1 MDLAD
6 KRNLS
11 VPSFP
16 QRNSLFSAASRE
28 HLLARR
34 RSTTDAFFTNMNAS
48 PLHDLA
54 PVALPGLAT
63 RVTRNSSVGISL
75 DSLGDAF
82 QLDPSA
88 DTVVTIEG
96 GYTSALMWASGVAV
110 LSSMQYGYNLGNMNT
125 AADAMRTSL
134 GIPVGSLDDDNIWG
148 LCVSIFCLGALV
160 GCSVSASFSDRLGRK
175 AVLLGTSF
183 VFTLGAVLEAAGA
196 LPGCPG
202 GSCPLGAGV
211 ILMLVGRVITG
222 VACGATTVVVP
233 MYLGEI
239 APPHLRGTLGTCF
252 QLCCCVAMLIAQVLG
267 LPALMG
273 SARLWPLY
281 VLLVLVPAG
290 AQLLFRDKL
299 LESPR
304 WLAGRSHEEAFEA
317 QHVLAALRGQNNDDV
332 AVLKELDFMQMGQV
346 NKELEIPGCANAS
359 TSSTSSSS
367 PPTTTTT
374 NPNPTPPAAAVAP
387 APAARLPSAPLPPAP
402 PSASRAIA
410 SLRLRRQVQRRRPD
424 GDAAR
429 PLDARGAA
437 HLRHVHGGAAVLGHQ
452 QRLQLLDRL
461 PLGQRHRRRHHHH
474 HRHPHERGQ
483 RARRRRPPNPVL
495 RRQRP
500 PFAPPRSMRDAPL
513 SCGRWPSRCSR
524 ST

>member
-367 PPTTTTT
+367 PP
-374 NPNPTPPAAAVAP
+374 PPPPPPTPTQPLQQQRWHQRQQRASRP
-387 APAARLPSAPLPPAP
+387 HRCRQPLPPPPAPSP
-402 PSASRAIA
+402 PSASAGRYNDDGLTAMLRDRSTRAGLLICVTCMVVQQFSGINNAFNFSTAFLSANGIDAGTITIIA
-410 SLRLRRQVQRRRPD
+410 ILMNVGNVRAA
-424 GDAAR
+424 AAR
-429 PLDARGAA
+429 PTPSCAGSAPRS
-437 HLRHVHGGAAVLGHQ
+437 
-452 QRLQLLDRL
+452 
-461 PLGQRHRRRHHHH
+461 
-474 HRHPHERGQ
+474 
-483 RARRRRPPNPVL
+483 
-495 RRQRP
+495 
-500 PFAPPRSMRDAPL
+500 PPREA
-513 SCGRWPSRCSR
+513 
-524 ST
+524 

>member
-183 VFTLGAVLEAAGA
+183 VFTLGAVLEAASA

-211 ILMLVGRVITG
+211 ILMLG
-222 VACGATTVVVP
+222 VAWRV
-233 MYLGEI
+233 
-239 APPHLRGTLGTCF
+239 
-252 QLCCCVAMLIAQVLG
+252 
-267 LPALMG
+267 
-273 SARLWPLY
+273 
-281 VLLVLVPAG
+281 
-290 AQLLFRDKL
+290 
-299 LESPR
+299 
-304 WLAGRSHEEAFEA
+304 
-317 QHVLAALRGQNNDDV
+317 
-332 AVLKELDFMQMGQV
+332 
-346 NKELEIPGCANAS
+346 
-359 TSSTSSSS
+359 
-367 PPTTTTT
+367 
-374 NPNPTPPAAAVAP
+374 
-387 APAARLPSAPLPPAP
+387 
-402 PSASRAIA
+402 
-410 SLRLRRQVQRRRPD
+410 
-424 GDAAR
+424 
-429 PLDARGAA
+429 ARG
-437 HLRHVHGGAAVLGHQ
+437 
-452 QRLQLLDRL
+452 
-461 PLGQRHRRRHHHH
+461 
-474 HRHPHERGQ
+474 
-483 RARRRRPPNPVL
+483 
-495 RRQRP
+495 
-500 PFAPPRSMRDAPL
+500 
-513 SCGRWPSRCSR
+513 
-524 ST
+524 